1 MISLKLSIDNFGLPL
16 LLLRAR
22 ERMTT
27 QFAAERVT
35 NLRDNLDLRR
45 VIIFR
50 VFELLHGMLVI
61 DRIGRKMDQI
71 TRIVAEQ
78 TCAEKAATFCICGKF
93 TKAEIVASQM
103 QLPNVATLC

>member
-50 VFELLHGMLVI
+50 VLELMHSVLVI
-61 DRIGRKMDQI
+61 DRVGRKMDQI

-78 TCAEKAATFCICGKF
+78 TCAEKTAAFCICGKF
-93 TKAEIVASQM
+93 TKAEIVANQM